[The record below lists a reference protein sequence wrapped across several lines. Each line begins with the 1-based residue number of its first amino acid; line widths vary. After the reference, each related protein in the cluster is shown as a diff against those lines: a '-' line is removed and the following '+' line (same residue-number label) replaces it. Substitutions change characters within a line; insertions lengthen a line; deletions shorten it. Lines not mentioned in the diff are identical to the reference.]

1 MQYIKGETT
10 VILDYGKEKEKRE
23 KYILYNIFISLVVGN
38 IGKRN
43 QFFYSHE
50 KFLHTCFFVKSLKV

>member
-50 KFLHTCFFVKSLKV
+50 KFFTLVFSLKV

>member
-23 KYILYNIFISLVVGN
+23 KYIFYNIFISLVCR
-38 IGKRN
+38 K
-43 QFFYSHE
+43 
-50 KFLHTCFFVKSLKV
+50 T